1 MCLHYLL
8 QSTFQHMKID
18 SEVRLKVN
26 NALYIIE
33 EILGK
38 VNIRKKITSHF
49 NYILY

>member
-26 NALYIIE
+26 NAFYTMEKIS
-33 EILGK
+33 GK
-38 VNIRKKITSHF
+38 SKYSEKKYFTF
-49 NYILY
+49 